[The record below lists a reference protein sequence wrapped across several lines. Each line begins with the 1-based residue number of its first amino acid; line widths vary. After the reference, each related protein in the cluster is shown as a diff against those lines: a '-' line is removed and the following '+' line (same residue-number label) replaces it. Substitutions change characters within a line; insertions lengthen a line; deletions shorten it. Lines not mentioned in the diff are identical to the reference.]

1 MLFNTAMKKLIIQQK
16 TSDETINLAL
26 DTLDSKK
33 QAIIFVNNKR
43 SAESTAEKISKHLR
57 ENKETN
63 ELSKKILNI
72 LSNPTK
78 QCIRLSNTVNKGIA
92 FHHSGL
98 LAEQRKIIED
108 NFKKGI
114 IKIIVATPTLAI
126 GVDLPAFR
134 VIIRDLKRYG
144 LWGMEYIPVLEYEQ
158 QAGRAGR
165 PSYDN
170 YGEAIIIAD
179 NEKQKQELIEKY
191 IKGKPEEI
199 ISKLASEP
207 ILRTYILSLIA
218 SEFVSNKK
226 SLREFFNKT
235 FYAKQYGDSKKL
247 NAIIEKIIQQLTK
260 WNFLENETKEKNKE
274 KNISEN
280 TYFTSAHKIGNNS
293 DENIKATPIGKRVS
307 ELYLD
312 PYTANH
318 LIESM
323 KIINETKNSDITILH
338 MLCSC
343 LELRPLLRVK
353 TSEYDEIESFL
364 INNEEYIINKINQY
378 EDEYDEFL
386 NILKTSKFFIDWLEE
401 KDEEYMLEKYDIRP
415 GEIYSKIEIMD
426 WLIYSSIELS
436 RMLKLNSINK
446 ELMKLRIRIKYGV
459 KEELLPL
466 LQLKNI
472 GRVRAR
478 ILFRNNIK
486 NIADVKKI
494 DITNLSRILGKNIA
508 VDIKRQVGQEFS
520 EEKIRVKENKRKG
533 QINLNDF
540 NKPS

>member
-1 MLFNTAMKKLIIQQK
+1 
-16 TSDETINLAL
+16 
-26 DTLDSKK
+26 
-33 QAIIFVNNKR
+33 
-43 SAESTAEKISKHLR
+43 
-57 ENKETN
+57 
-63 ELSKKILNI
+63 
-72 LSNPTK
+72 
-78 QCIRLSNTVNKGIA
+78 
-92 FHHSGL
+92 
-98 LAEQRKIIED
+98 
-108 NFKKGI
+108 
-114 IKIIVATPTLAI
+114 
-126 GVDLPAFR
+126 
-134 VIIRDLKRYG
+134 
-144 LWGMEYIPVLEYEQ
+144 
-158 QAGRAGR
+158 
-165 PSYDN
+165 
-170 YGEAIIIAD
+170 
-179 NEKQKQELIEKY
+179 
-191 IKGKPEEI
+191 
-199 ISKLASEP
+199 KLASEP

>member
-1 MLFNTAMKKLIIQQK
+1 MKKLIIQQK